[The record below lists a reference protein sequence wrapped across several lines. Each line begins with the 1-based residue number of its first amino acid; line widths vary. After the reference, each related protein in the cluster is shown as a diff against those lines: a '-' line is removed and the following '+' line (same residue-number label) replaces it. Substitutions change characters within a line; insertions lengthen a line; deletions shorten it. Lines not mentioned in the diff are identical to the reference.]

1 MKKLLSLLLA
11 LGLACAPCAFAA
23 PGQPAPAPAAKSAP
37 ATKPA
42 PAKPAAPATTA
53 AKPAPAAKAAPAAAQ
68 KVGAGYHGNPSSK
81 VYHNSSCRHYNS
93 KGASKVFASPAEAK
107 AAGYKPCKICKG

>member
-1 MKKLLSLLLA
+1 MKKLLSLLLV
-11 LGLACAPCAFAA
+11 LGLACAPCALAA

-37 ATKPA
+37 AKPA
-42 PAKPAAPATTA
+42 SATA
-53 AKPAPAAKAAPAAAQ
+53 ATKSAPAAKAAPAASQ
-68 KVGAGYHGNPSSK
+68 KVEAGYRGNPASK
-81 VYHNSSCRHYNS
+81 IYHNASCRHYKS